1 MWMWKSAVG
10 LLLASK
16 SHWFRIFGACG
27 ALSKGQCLEQ
37 GPGFVSLRIKVVA
50 LCKGVETMSKWKRKK
65 YLENQVDTGE
75 EEFSPLGLALL
86 EQFAAGVSEPC
97 F

>member
-1 MWMWKSAVG
+1 MDVEICSWLFTSIKKSVVSDLPCMWS
-10 LLLASK
+10 
-16 SHWFRIFGACG
+16 
-27 ALSKGQCLEQ
+27 LEQ

-50 LCKGVETMSKWKRKK
+50 LCKGVEAMSKWKRKK

-75 EEFSPLGLALL
+75 EEFSALGLALQ

-97 F
+97 LLNT